1 MLGIIPRYVPQ
12 EGDDFFQQHF
22 LNNVV
27 AIATPTQVEVSD
39 QEDEDDWP
47 DLNPVEKV
55 NGVLSSEK
63 INDMSATSTDEVEIN
78 AGPCNINPYLPLTPA
93 DHMDSATIS
102 VPTVNSAVSL
112 SSASAQ
118 KKKKRGKKKKKIG
131 KKKKKK
137 NKPKDTDA
145 ISLNMLPGSLMSK
158 HVSLSK
164 VPSNS
169 GSSLLDPMDSSVVAT
184 SIGTPA
190 ISSANITNSMRA
202 TCDTTV
208 SLSQPGSFKNS
219 PSKIEIREPKNSPSK
234 IEVREPILVQN
245 YYESQFVSSE
255 DCVHLYMFSVTQC
268 ILLYLFMYCN
278 AHKHCN
284 SCRQI
289 TSL

>member
-1 MLGIIPRYVPQ
+1 MTLFWKAMLGMIPRYVPQ

-27 AIATPTQVEVSD
+27 AIITPTQVEVSD

-63 INDMSATSTDEVEIN
+63 VNDMSATSTDEVEIN

-112 SSASAQ
+112 SSASTQ
-118 KKKKRGKKKKKIG
+118 KKKKRG

-145 ISLNMLPGSLMSK
+145 ISFNMLPGSLTST

-169 GSSLLDPMDSSVVAT
+169 GSSLLDPTDSSVVAT
-184 SIGTPA
+184 SIGTPP
-190 ISSANITNSMRA
+190 IFSANITNSMHA
-202 TCDTTV
+202 TRDTTV
-208 SLSQPGSFKNS
+208 SLSQPGSA
-219 PSKIEIREPKNSPSK
+219 KNSPSK

-245 YYESQFVSSE
+245 VYHYYESQFVSSE
-255 DCVHLYMFSVTQC
+255 DCAHLYMFSVTQC
-268 ILLYLFMYCN
+268 ILLYLSMYCN
-278 AHKHCN
+278 AHKHFN

-289 TSL
+289 ASL